1 MRRIL
6 KETGFRALYK
16 HFVAFMLKDNL
27 RQCIENYPDA
37 DKANCILT
45 CGYIDREAGL
55 TMEVLCAGYKNGDD
69 FSFFDQCK
77 EHRVILRVG
86 SVEEDEF
93 YLFDDSD
100 GRLQKKYSDKI
111 EILKDYEASE
121 EVEETRK
128 MEFFDKLR
136 HEHYPDDVMVYL
148 AREGLN
154 PEGGWVRIIG
164 LGDHF
169 IMGTLLNEPDQDFGY
184 HEGEKIAFFVQKTE
198 DDQIICFSNM
208 TPSRKLK
215 AEDLEDGTLLKEA
228 VSIFNKERNE
238 EHFVD
243 ILEFLRDS
251 YVWIPCNAVMSEAD
265 MARFE
270 QAMKDA
276 GDDSSAMVGEEFTTN
291 DEVRLVPDIL
301 QNGDNF
307 FFHVFSSKE
316 EMGEY
321 GEHFSK
327 VQKHILE
334 VIPMVRNNEK
344 NVSGIVLNAFTEP
357 FALDAEIF
365 DMVENMKTRLE

>member
-1 MRRIL
+1 MNY

-100 GRLQKKYSDKI
+100 GRLQKKYADKI

-128 MEFFDKLR
+128 MEFLDKLR

-148 AREGLN
+148 TREGLN
-154 PEGGWVRIIG
+154 PEGCWVRIIG

-198 DDQIICFSNM
+198 DDQIICFSDM

-215 AEDLEDGTLLKEA
+215 AEDLEDGSLLKEA

-238 EHFVD
+238 EHFID

-276 GDDSSAMVGEEFTTN
+276 GDDPSAMVGEEFTTN

-307 FFHVFSSKE
+307 FFPVFSSEE

-334 VIPMVRNNEK
+334 VIPMARNNEK

-357 FALDAEIF
+357 FVLDAEIF

>member
-1 MRRIL
+1 MKY
-6 KETGFRALYK
+6 KEMGFRALYK

-100 GRLQKKYSDKI
+100 GRLQKKYADKI

-128 MEFFDKLR
+128 MEFLDKLR

-148 AREGLN
+148 TREGLN
-154 PEGGWVRIIG
+154 PEGCWVRIIG

-169 IMGTLLNEPDQDFGY
+169 IIGTLLNEPDQDFGY
-184 HEGEKIAFFVQKTE
+184 HEGEKIAFFVQKNE
-198 DDQIICFSNM
+198 DDEIILYTDM
-208 TPSRKLK
+208 TPSRKLT
-215 AEDLEDGTLLKEA
+215 AEDLEDGSLLKEA
-228 VSIFNKERNE
+228 VSIFNKERTE
-238 EHFVD
+238 SHFID

-251 YVWIPCNAVMSEAD
+251 YVWIPCNAIMTE
-265 MARFE
+265 
-270 QAMKDA
+270 KT
-276 GDDSSAMVGEEFTTN
+276 EEFVKN
-291 DEVRLVPDIL
+291 LQEGDEFSFPDDVRMIPDIL
-301 QNGDNF
+301 QNGNDF
-307 FFHVFSSKE
+307 FFPVFSSVE

-321 GEHFSK
+321 GENFSK
-327 VQKHILE
+327 IQKHILD
-334 VIPMVRNNEK
+334 VIFMARNNEK
-344 NVSGIVLNAFTEP
+344 NISGIVLNAFTEP
-357 FALDAEIF
+357 FVLDAEIF
-365 DMVENMKTRLE
+365 DIVENMKTRLE